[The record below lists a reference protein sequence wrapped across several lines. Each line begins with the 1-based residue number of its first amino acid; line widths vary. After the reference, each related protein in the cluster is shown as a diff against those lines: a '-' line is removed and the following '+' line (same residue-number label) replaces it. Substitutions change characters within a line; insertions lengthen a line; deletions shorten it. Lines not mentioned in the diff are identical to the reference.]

1 MALRC
6 SICIFICFAG
16 VLAGG
21 RVIKG
26 SGGHDPFLSS
36 DGLEC
41 NKQPT
46 ISTNSLI
53 QLNSIVWLR
62 TEILE
67 SDLG

>member
-1 MALRC
+1 M
-6 SICIFICFAG
+6 IKD
-16 VLAGG
+16 GG
-21 RVIKG
+21 G
-26 SGGHDPFLSS
+26 YDPFLSS
-36 DGLEC
+36 DGLKC

>member
-1 MALRC
+1 M
-6 SICIFICFAG
+6 
-16 VLAGG
+16 
-21 RVIKG
+21 IKG